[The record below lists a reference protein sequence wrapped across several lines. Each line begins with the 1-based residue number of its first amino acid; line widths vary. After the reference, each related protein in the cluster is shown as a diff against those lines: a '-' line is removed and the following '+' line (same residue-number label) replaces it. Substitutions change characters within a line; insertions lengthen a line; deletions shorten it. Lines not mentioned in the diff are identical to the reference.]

1 MSSVQKSTS
10 RLAFLDWTRGL
21 AAIIMLQGHVFHS
34 FTKPELRESSPYVLS
49 QFVGG
54 MPPAIFLFL
63 TGMTLAFLMESQER
77 KGIRAMG
84 RVVGSLRRAGYLF
97 LLAFLFRLQLWTFG
111 LPASPWTDL
120 LRVDILNSMGFAIG
134 VMSLMALVRTVDRV
148 RGCALAGLLIAA
160 ISPLISQLD
169 LSLAPRALWA
179 YVVPDYQFFGFF
191 PWGAFVA
198 FGMSAGSI
206 VRLLP
211 KDRMDRTVQW
221 AAVLGFGLI
230 FGGQY
235 ASDLPFSLYTKS
247 EFWLDSPWL
256 VFIKVGV
263 ILVMLSGAY
272 VWTRHGAKPGW
283 SWVQQL
289 GTTSLL
295 VYWVHTELVYG
306 RWLYFWKASLT
317 TGQTLVA
324 AVGVIILMLALA
336 ALKTHGKNWQRPS
349 FSSGY
354 GVFVP
359 RRVPG
364 D

>member
-1 MSSVQKSTS
+1 MLSVQKSTS

-63 TGMTLAFLMESQER
+63 TGMTLAFLMESQGR
-77 KGIRAMG
+77 KGMSAMG
-84 RVVGSLRRAGYLF
+84 RVLGSLRRAGYLF
-97 LLAFLFRLQLWTFG
+97 VLAFLFRFQLWIFG

-134 VMSLMALVRTVDRV
+134 VMSLMALMRTIDRV
-148 RGCALAGLLIAA
+148 RVCALAGLVIAA
-160 ISPLISQLD
+160 ASPLISQLD
-169 LSLAPRALWA
+169 LSFVPAALRA
-179 YVVPDYQFFGFF
+179 YIVPDYQFFGFF

-211 KDRMDRTVQW
+211 KDRMDRPAQW
-221 AAVLGFGLI
+221 AALLGFGLI
-230 FGGQY
+230 FGSQY
-235 ASDLPFSLYTKS
+235 ASDLPFSPYTKS
-247 EFWLDSPWL
+247 EFWLNSPWL
-256 VFIKVGV
+256 IFIKVGV
-263 ILVMLSGAY
+263 ILLMLTGAY
-272 VWTRHGAKPGW
+272 VWTVYGAKPGW
-283 SWVQQL
+283 SWVQQF

-306 RWLYFWKASLT
+306 RWVYFWKGSLT
-317 TGQTLVA
+317 TGQTFVA
-324 AVGVIILMLALA
+324 AVCVILLMLALA
-336 ALKTHGKNWQRPS
+336 AMKTHWKNWQRPR
-349 FSSGY
+349 FSGGY
-354 GVFVP
+354 AFFVP